1 MLKKLLMTLFA
12 SLALAASAFA
22 AVNINTA
29 TATELETLKGIG
41 PEKAKD
47 IVEYRTK
54 NGAFKT
60 PEDIMKVPGIKEG
73 TFAKIKADVTVS
85 GKTSAAAPAPAAAPK
100 ASAKPADAKAAATAK
115 PDAKAVKAP
124 AASAPAKK

>member
-29 TATELETLKGIG
+29 TATELEALKGIG

-73 TFAKIKADVTVS
+73 TFAKIKADVTVT
-85 GKTSAAAPAPAAAPK
+85 GKTSAAVPAAAPK
-100 ASAKPADAKAAATAK
+100 ASAKPADAKTAATAK
-115 PDAKAVKAP
+115 PDAKATKAV